1 MSRHGMKHTRIYE
14 TWCGMKKRCYNP
26 NSKSY
31 KDYGE
36 RGIVVCDEWKN
47 DFLSFYHWS
56 VQNGYGENLQID
68 RIDTNGNYEPSNCR
82 WITHAEQQ
90 RNRRNNIYIEHNGQK
105 KSLTQWC
112 AELNFSSKIAY
123 ERYKRL
129 KELNNKIDFD
139 FIFSNKN
146 YCKRPVLQYS
156 LNGDLL
162 KEWESAAEAGKN
174 GFSRTSITMCCKNK
188 IKTANG
194 YVWRYAEN

>member
-47 DFLSFYHWS
+47 DFLSFYNWS

-90 RNRRNNIYIEHNGQK
+90 RNRRNNI
-105 KSLTQWC
+105 
-112 AELNFSSKIAY
+112 
-123 ERYKRL
+123 
-129 KELNNKIDFD
+129 
-139 FIFSNKN
+139 
-146 YCKRPVLQYS
+146 
-156 LNGDLL
+156 
-162 KEWESAAEAGKN
+162 
-174 GFSRTSITMCCKNK
+174 
-188 IKTANG
+188 
-194 YVWRYAEN
+194 